1 MLDDDVWIVTP
12 VDVEGTLLGTLELL
26 LGLNS
31 IPNKYVCFDS
41 VHRFDLISGK
51 HSSMIF
57 LASTLLMCSG

>member
-1 MLDDDVWIVTP
+1 MLDDDVWMVTP
-12 VDVEGTLLGTLELL
+12 VDVEGTLELL